1 MNGGAPHSIE
11 DGARVEKPANGKF
24 GRAAVPDT
32 GSTRPAQAE
41 DDGPPARLWRILT
54 RSRGNR
60 LWDGVIRGSGL
71 LAALGIL
78 LVELVPETA
87 PLVGF
92 SVFTIWMTG
101 PLSPLFPTG
110 YEPVLMVMSRAY
122 APLLVA
128 AVGMATQIYVEF
140 LNYHLHGR
148 LLELDS
154 AEPLRESRVVEKM
167 KGYFERHPFFT
178 VWFCAWSPVPYWTVR
193 VLAPLAGYPLG
204 RYMAATVLGRFPK
217 LWIFAAL
224 GLYWRAPGDAL
235 LLAVAGGSMAL
246 GIAAWAVRR
255 ARDDGGR
262 ETPAAWRT
270 APSPDDVSTETDG
283 WTAPPESSRQPGED
297 EPVKV
302 LYVAGIGRSG
312 STLLA
317 RALGGVDGLTA
328 VGETMHF
335 FGRGLI
341 NNELCGCGRPV
352 RECHLWGRVSRRLEE
367 GLWPLPASSLERLR
381 QRATEGRH
389 IPALFLPV
397 GTPGFE
403 EKLGSY
409 RRHLSRLYREIRQAA
424 DGRVIVDSSKNAGYA
439 RILRD
444 TPGVELHILHLVR
457 DSRGVAHSLGKRRER
472 PGVLW
477 SGGRELLDRRSPGLA
492 AGLWMVAQ
500 LLVESLASG
509 ASSYLRLRYRDLV
522 RRPSET
528 LRLALRNV
536 GEFTGRKQ
544 LSHVSDRGALRIGRQ
559 HVLAGNPMREQQ
571 GEIVLEEDVE
581 WRRGLGTAARG
592 VVTSLTLPLLFRYG
606 YVSSEPYERSDRGAA
621 ASSVAALTAPAGDAE

>member
-1 MNGGAPHSIE
+1 MSGGTSHSIE
-11 DGARVEKPANGKF
+11 EVVEAEQPARTET
-24 GRAAVPDT
+24 GRAAVRDPS
-32 GSTRPAQAE
+32 STRAVPGEEDAPA
-41 DDGPPARLWRILT
+41 ARLRRILT

-60 LWDGVIRGSGL
+60 LWDGVVRGSGL
-71 LAALGIL
+71 LALLGIL

-122 APLLVA
+122 APILVA
-128 AVGMATQIYVEF
+128 AVGMVTQIYVEF

-148 LLELDS
+148 LLELDA
-154 AEPLRESRVVEKM
+154 AEPLRESRVVEKL

-224 GLYWRAPGDAL
+224 GLYWQAPSDAL
-235 LLAVAGGSMAL
+235 LLTVAGGSMAL
-246 GIAAWAVRR
+246 GIAAWAFRH
-255 ARDDGGR
+255 ARGDGDHDR
-262 ETPAAWRT
+262 PAAWRT
-270 APSPDDVSTETDG
+270 APAPGADG
-283 WTAPPESSRQPGED
+283 GPGAARQRRSAG
-297 EPVKV
+297 PVKV

-317 RALGGVDGLTA
+317 RALGGVDGVTA

-335 FGRGLI
+335 YGRGLI
-341 NNELCGCGRPV
+341 NNELCACGRPV
-352 RECHLWGRVSRRLEE
+352 RDCPLWGPVSERLEE
-367 GLWPLPASSLERLR
+367 SEWPLPASSLERLR

-389 IPALFLPV
+389 LPALFLPV
-397 GTPGFE
+397 RTPGFE
-403 EKLGSY
+403 EKLEAY
-409 RRHLSRLYREIRQAA
+409 RRHLSRLYREIRRAG

-444 TPGVELHILHLVR
+444 TPGVELHLLHLVR
-457 DSRGVAHSLGKRRER
+457 DSRGVAHSLRKRRER
-472 PGVLW
+472 PGVPW

-492 AGLWMVAQ
+492 AGLWTAAQ

-522 RRPSET
+522 RSPSDT
-528 LRLALRNV
+528 LRRALRNV
-536 GEFTGRKQ
+536 GEFTGGKQ
-544 LSHVSDRGALRIGRQ
+544 LSHVRDGGTLRLGTQ
-559 HVLAGNPMREQQ
+559 HVLAGNPMRDLQ
-571 GEIVLEEDVE
+571 GEVALEEDVE
-581 WRRGLGTAARG
+581 WRRGLGAAARG
-592 VVTSLTLPLLFRYG
+592 VVTALTLPLLLRYG
-606 YVSSEPYERSDRGAA
+606 YLSPARGARDSRGDHGAA
-621 ASSVAALTAPAGDAE
+621 ASSAAAVTAPAGEAE